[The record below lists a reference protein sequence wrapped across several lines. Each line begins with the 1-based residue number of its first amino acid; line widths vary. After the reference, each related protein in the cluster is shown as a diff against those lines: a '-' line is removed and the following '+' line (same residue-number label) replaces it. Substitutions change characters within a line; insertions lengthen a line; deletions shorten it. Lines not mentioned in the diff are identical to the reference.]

1 MNSKAKP
8 STYIALLRA
17 VNVGGTGK
25 LPMKDLTAMCESLG
39 FGEVQ
44 TYIASGNV
52 IFSSEKPAATCR
64 ALLEADLHRYAGKA
78 VTVFLRTPAEF
89 AAILDANPYSDKAPN
104 RTVTIFLDA
113 APDAGVIASAK
124 GRKDEEITLGSQHL
138 YVHYGEGMANSKLV
152 IPAASHGSAR
162 NMNTIAKLLLLA
174 ERRRLE

>member
-1 MNSKAKP
+1 MKNKAKP

-17 VNVGGTGK
+17 VNVGGAGK

-52 IFSSEKPAATCR
+52 IFSSDQSAATCR
-64 ALLEADLHRYAGKA
+64 ALLEAELHRYAGKA
-78 VTVFLRTPAEF
+78 VTVFLRTPDEL
-89 AAILDANPYSDKAPN
+89 AAILDANPYTDKAPN

-113 APDAGVIASAK
+113 APNANVIASAK
-124 GRKDEEITLGSQHL
+124 GRKDEEIALGSQHL
-138 YVHYGEGMANSKLV
+138 YVHYGEGMANSKLL

-174 ERRRLE
+174 EKRCLQ

>member
-1 MNSKAKP
+1 MKSKSKP

-39 FGEVQ
+39 FSEVQ

-52 IFSSEKPAATCR
+52 LFDSEKSARACR
-64 ALLEADLHRYAGKA
+64 TLLEAELQRYAGKS
-78 VTVFLRTPAEF
+78 VGVFLRTPAEF

-113 APDAGVIASAK
+113 APDASVIASTK
-124 GRKDEEITLGSQHL
+124 GRKEEEIALGSQHL
-138 YVHYGEGMANSKLV
+138 YVYYGEGMANSKLV
-152 IPAASHGSAR
+152 IPAAKSGTAR
-162 NMNTIAKLLLLA
+162 NMNTVAKLLMLA
-174 ERRRLE
+174 EKRRLK